1 MVSQLVVHPCS
12 TPLRGSVPVPA
23 DPVVTSI
30 ALGVAACAAGTSRL
44 LLPRIPPPVL
54 ELAEAL
60 RLCGL
65 SIDETAEGLCVEGRG
80 LEGLRAPERTL
91 DTRGAPLAASILAGL
106 LGSRPFESELW
117 VDEGWADR
125 VLPAFAQAHAVTV
138 KPLDEGGYSLRLL
151 ATTARPAG
159 VAVRVAGA
167 FPHAKVALLLGALR
181 AASATTVQ
189 EALISAD
196 HCERLLDHLR
206 VPVQGAGLLVT
217 VHPPRDP
224 DAIEPFEL
232 PAVGDLSAAGYLAAA
247 AVLVPGSHVTV
258 RQVGLNPT
266 RTAWLEVFRN
276 VKAPMGITP
285 QGDALSEPW
294 GELSSFGAELPGGV
308 VAGELGARLG
318 DDFVPV
324 ALLGAI
330 ARGPFELED
339 LELGAGPWPSAGQ
352 RDVARLI
359 GLLRAFGLDGKPT
372 ASGLALTAAPDTLR
386 ATQVTTGGDPRL
398 ALAASVLALRA
409 DGPSRIDDVDCL
421 TRFFPRW
428 VGTLRALG
436 AHVEVLA

>member
-12 TPLRGSVPVPA
+12 APLRGSVPVPP

-30 ALGVAACAAGTSRL
+30 ALGVAACAAGSSRL
-44 LLPRIPPPVL
+44 LLPRVPRPVL

-65 SIDETAEGLCVEGRG
+65 DVDETPEGLRVEGRG
-80 LEGLRAPERTL
+80 LHGLRAPEQTL
-91 DTRGAPLAASILAGL
+91 DARGAPLAASILAGL
-106 LGSRPFESELW
+106 LASRPFESELV
-117 VDEGWADR
+117 VDEAWADR

-138 KPLDEGGYSLRLL
+138 EPFVDGGQSVRLL
-151 ATTARPAG
+151 ATTERRPG
-159 VAVRVAGA
+159 VQVRIAGA
-167 FPHAKVALLLGALR
+167 SPLTKVALLLAALR

-189 EALISAD
+189 EALVSAD

-206 VPVQGAGLLVT
+206 IPVDGSGLLVT

-224 DAIEPFEL
+224 DALKPFEL
-232 PAVGDLSAAGYLAAA
+232 PAVGDLAAAGYLAAA

-266 RTAWLEVFRN
+266 RTALLEVFRS
-276 VKAPMGITP
+276 VGAPTGITP
-285 QGDALSEPW
+285 HGDALSEPW
-294 GELSSFGAELPGGV
+294 GELSSFGAEVPGGI

-324 ALLGAI
+324 ALLGAA
-330 ARGPFELED
+330 ARGPLQLDD
-339 LELGAGPWPSAGQ
+339 LEPGGGPWSNAGQ
-352 RDVARLI
+352 RDVARLV
-359 GLLRAFGLDGKPT
+359 GLLRAFGLDGTPT
-372 ASGLALTAAPDTLR
+372 ASGLALQPAPDTLR
-386 ATQVTTGGDPRL
+386 ATQVTTGGDHRL

-409 DGPSRIDDVDCL
+409 DGPSQIDDVDCL

-436 AHVEVLA
+436 AQVEVLA